1 MVWETPEP
9 TGDAPDPRTGHDAVC
24 LDGVRLMA
32 SRDFRRDFRRDL
44 CAYEYARACAMAWSS
59 AHTSA
64 RAPLPDLG
72 AISAQVYG
80 GWDYT
85 ADGDGYDFRDDL
97 AILDTST
104 WTWTRPEVVGKRPA
118 PRVGHSLVALGPANA
133 EPKEIA
139 DGPPRGDDD
148 DELGGPRRAVSA
160 ALYLFGG
167 RAQSDAALDDLY
179 MLRPLA

>member
-1 MVWETPEP
+1 M
-9 TGDAPDPRTGHDAVC
+9 RVC
-24 LDGVRLMA
+24 NSVIFGPHLGARL
-32 SRDFRRDFRRDL
+32 L
-44 CAYEYARACAMAWSS
+44 
-59 AHTSA
+59 
-64 RAPLPDLG
+64 DLG

-104 WTWTRPEVVGKRPA
+104 WTWSRPEVVGARPA
-118 PRVGHSLVALGPANA
+118 PRVGHSLVALGPTSA
-133 EPKEIA
+133 EPKGIA
-139 DGPPRGDDD
+139 DGPPCGDVD
-148 DELGGPRRAVSA
+148 DELGGPCRAVSA